1 MMTRCAVI
9 SLRLQVM
16 QGGPGE
22 PPVPEPDLALEAT
35 HQGACSAGGEDS
47 FDMAVSPKA
56 AAGVP
61 DGADEAFPEGT
72 MSTAWQSG
80 RVTGRR

>member
-35 HQGACSAGGEDS
+35 HQGACYAGAEGRFSMVDL
-47 FDMAVSPKA
+47 PKA

-61 DGADEAFPEGT
+61 DGADEAFP
-72 MSTAWQSG
+72 
-80 RVTGRR
+80 

>member
-22 PPVPEPDLALEAT
+22 PLPVPDLVLRAT
-35 HQGACSAGGEDS
+35 HQGACSAGAEDS
-47 FDMAVSPKA
+47 FDMADLPKA

-61 DGADEAFPEGT
+61 DGADEAFPEGS